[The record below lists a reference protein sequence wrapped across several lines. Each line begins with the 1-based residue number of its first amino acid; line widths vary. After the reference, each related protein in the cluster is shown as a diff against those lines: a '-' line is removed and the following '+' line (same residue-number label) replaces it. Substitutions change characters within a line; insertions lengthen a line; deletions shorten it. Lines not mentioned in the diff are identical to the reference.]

1 MDEYMGSE
9 NSLRRIPPHD
19 SNAERCII
27 GSMLMDPD
35 AISDVSGILT
45 KEDFYSGEYG
55 ILFEAISELHREGKA
70 VDAIVLGEKLRSMG
84 APEHLYQ
91 LSYIGDI
98 LAGQETSVFA
108 ADYARIVRDKSLLR
122 QMIRLTD
129 TVSKD
134 CYEAQGSVGQL
145 MDRVEEDVF
154 RLVQSKNGSG
164 EFTPMSK
171 IVSSVIDEIEE
182 ASRSSGKITGVPTG
196 FYDLDNHL
204 TGLHKGELIL
214 VAARPSMGKTAL
226 VLNFA
231 RHVITREDIPTV
243 IFSLEMSKES
253 LVSRMVAMEAKVDA
267 KSIRTGKLA
276 DREWDAIIEATEVL
290 SRAPLY
296 IDDNSSITLSELR
309 SKCRKLKQTK
319 NIGLIIIDYLQLMN
333 ASRPVE
339 SRQLF
344 IAEVSRALKGLAK
357 ELGVPVIALSQ
368 LNRAADSR
376 TDHKPVLADLRESGS
391 IEQDADVVMFIYR
404 DEYYNP
410 DTTKRPGEAD
420 IIVAKNRSGALG
432 TVSLL
437 WDGKYTLF
445 KNKAREKKDA

>member
-1 MDEYMGSE
+1 
-9 NSLRRIPPHD
+9 
-19 SNAERCII
+19 
-27 GSMLMDPD
+27 
-35 AISDVSGILT
+35 
-45 KEDFYSGEYG
+45 
-55 ILFEAISELHREGKA
+55 
-70 VDAIVLGEKLRSMG
+70 MG
-84 APEHLYQ
+84 APEHLCQVGY
-91 LSYIGDI
+91 LIDI
-98 LAGQETSVFA
+98 LSEQQTSFFA
-108 ADYARIVRDKSLLR
+108 ADYARIVRDKSMLR
-122 QMIRLTD
+122 QMIRLTEGI
-129 TVSKD
+129 SKD
-134 CYEAQGSVGQL
+134 CYEAQGSVNDL
-145 MDRVEEDVF
+145 MDNVEEQVF
-154 RLVQSKNGSG
+154 KLVQSKSGSRD
-164 EFTPMSK
+164 FSPMSE

-182 ASRSSGKITGVPTG
+182 ASRTSGRITGVPTG

-231 RHVITREDIPTV
+231 RHVVTQEKIPTA

-267 KSIRTGKLA
+267 KSIRTGKLS

-290 SRAPLY
+290 SQAPLY

-319 NIGLIIIDYLQLMN
+319 SLGLIIIDYLQLMN

-410 DTTKRPGEAD
+410 DTTTRPGVAD
-420 IIVAKNRSGALG
+420 IIVAKQRNGALG
-432 TVSLL
+432 TIELL

-445 KNKAREKKDA
+445 KNMAHDKDKSKTNP

>member
-1 MDEYMGSE
+1 MDSE
-9 NSLRRIPPHD
+9 NVVRRIPPHD
-19 SNAERCII
+19 NAAERNII
-27 GSMLMDPD
+27 GSMLMDAD
-35 AISDVSGILT
+35 AISDVSGILR
-45 KEDFYSGEYG
+45 KEDFYNAEYG
-55 ILFEAISELHREGKA
+55 ILFEAICDLHRQGKA
-70 VDAIVLGEKLRSMG
+70 VDDVILREKLRSMG
-84 APEHLYQ
+84 APEHLCQVGY
-91 LSYIGDI
+91 LIDI
-98 LAGQETSVFA
+98 LSEQQTSVFA
-108 ADYARIVRDKSLLR
+108 ADYARIVRDKSMLR
-122 QMIRLTD
+122 QMIRLTEGI
-129 TVSKD
+129 SKD
-134 CYEAQGSVGQL
+134 CYEAQGSVNDL
-145 MDRVEEDVF
+145 MDNVEEQVF
-154 RLVQSKNGSG
+154 KLVQSKSGSRD
-164 EFTPMSK
+164 FSPMSE

-182 ASRSSGKITGVPTG
+182 ASRTSGRITGVPTG

-231 RHVITREDIPTV
+231 RHVVTQEKIPTA

-267 KSIRTGKLA
+267 KSIRTGKLS

-290 SRAPLY
+290 SQAPLY

-319 NIGLIIIDYLQLMN
+319 NLGLIIIDYLQLMN

-376 TDHKPVLADLRESGS
+376 NDHKPVLADLRESGS

-410 DTTKRPGEAD
+410 DTTTRPGVAD
-420 IIVAKNRSGALG
+420 IIVAKQRNGALG
-432 TVSLL
+432 TIELL

-445 KNKAREKKDA
+445 KNMAHDKDKSKTNP